1 MKDHMNTSVQHS
13 APQGILRPSDVSS
26 ESEAASSNL
35 RSPGWPFV
43 WMVIL
48 AGLLSF
54 SLGTPS
60 ARAQGVPPGCS
71 GSAIG
76 ISLFTSAADVHIGD
90 TLLYSVSV
98 FNGIV
103 GNPTSCDASNIV
115 AWITTPDGV
124 VHPITLRRTYLMH
137 TQSDFY
143 TNIVSYVARAQDIRP
158 DGTLRATAEDT
169 ATIFQNDTPSMGGAN
184 QGVNTEVSQPCIQ
197 LLVQCLPSVGEN
209 GAIVFNGTVTN
220 CGNNTLVGVTVT
232 NYVNGGAVA
241 VFFPTNILRGQSV
254 SFTGSYIP
262 ADPCQPSTATL
273 VAVARDQ
280 FTANPRTV
288 VSTNLTTCSAVITR
302 GIKVTKTC
310 PAGPTAP
317 GQLLVFSGS
326 VSNTG
331 NITVTNVVV
340 MNNQPVANTLVFTR
354 ASLAPGAVATFT
366 GSYVAPTNCSVT
378 DTLTATATG
387 SCGVPVSSTA
397 SATCPITTTPGLTV
411 TEVCPL
417 APGVSG
423 GSSSY
428 SGVVS
433 NSGNITLT
441 NVVVVSD
448 RPAANTLV
456 LTVTSLAPGASA
468 SYSGNFTVPL
478 NVCAVTTVVGATG
491 NDSCSGAAVTN
502 TASATCP
509 VTTAPSIAV
518 TLACPVVPSTNGG
531 PITYTGTVRNSGNVT
546 LTNVVVM
553 NLQASPA
560 TVFTATSLAP
570 GASASFTASFT
581 APTNACSVSSTVNAS
596 GRDLCSQ
603 VMVSNSASATCTL
616 ATTPRLIV
624 TQNCPPSP
632 VAPGGLLT
640 YSGTVSNAGGIA
652 LTNIVVVNDRSGGTP
667 IFTALI
673 LLPGRSTNFTG
684 SYTVPAGADCS
695 ITSTVTARGN
705 DNCSGNAVTNAATA
719 ICSVSGTPLI
729 AVTLSC
735 PVIPVVTGN
744 AITFSGTVSNP
755 GNVTLINVTVV
766 NTQATPTNVLTLAS
780 LAPGASASFTVT
792 IPAASTGFIPALNT
806 PSSNGCYVT
815 TTVMVR
821 GSNICSAVVVTSAA
835 TTTCALLTTPAI
847 VLRQTCPVLPVTAG
861 GVLAYSGSVS
871 NAGNITLTNIVVR
884 NSQTGTNIVFSTY
897 TLPPGA
903 VSNFT
908 GSYVVPMGTFCSV
921 TSTSTVTG
929 REICGGGILTNAAT
943 STCTLTTAPAIVVTL
958 SCPEGV
964 TAPGGLI
971 TYTGTVRN
979 SGNVTLNNVT
989 VVNSQSSPATVL
1001 TLSSLAPG
1009 VSTNFTAS
1017 FTAPLNACSVS
1028 SSVVARGLDGCTSAV
1043 VTNGASATC
1052 PLGTAPSISI
1062 TENCAA
1068 ITVGPGG
1075 TLGFSGTVRN
1085 TGNITLTNVVV
1096 TSDRTG
1102 NTPLLTLATLAAGA
1116 TNNYSGSY
1124 SVPVDAGCAITTV
1137 VTVIAKDI
1145 CAGTA
1150 VANTAS
1156 ITCPVSGAPRI
1167 VVTQICPLIQV
1178 SPGAVLTYSGT
1189 VSNAGNVTLTN
1200 VVVTSDRTGIT
1211 NVFAIPSLAP
1221 RASANFTGTYVTH
1234 SDCCVDTSTL
1244 TATGRDC
1251 NNTVARDTATRT
1263 CALLTRPGIMVT
1275 LVCSPEMWK
1284 PIMPGDVLTYSG
1296 TVSNSGNIALTNITL
1311 VNTTPTNGTRILG
1324 PITLAA
1330 GESSPYTASFVVPV
1344 DFCGTHTVTAR
1355 GFDACTQLP
1364 ITNSASATCP
1374 VTTTP
1379 GIVVTK
1385 NCPALPTPHGG
1396 LFVFTGSVSNSGNVT
1411 LTNVYVVNNQPS
1423 NNTPVIGPITLAP
1436 RGRTNFTGS
1445 YTAPLDCCEIIDT
1458 LTARGQDRCAGAFVT
1473 DTATQVCP
1481 LLTTPSVRV
1490 TINCP
1495 ALAVGVGGLY
1505 EFTGIVT
1512 NNSAEVLTNVYVFSN
1527 LPVTNTVLA
1536 GPIELAPGESEFFS
1550 GSYIVPAGNPSLLVT
1565 ATGLDTCQGRVVI
1578 AAATCSGPL
1587 TSPGQ
1592 PRALTLII
1600 VGSGTVTGRTN
1611 GQLLTIGQSYTVTA
1625 SPAVGAAFVNWSGGK
1640 SGTSRALSFVMQ
1652 SNFVLIATFTTSST
1666 VRAFSPVA
1674 GTFNGLFFEENEVQN
1689 GSSGYFIFNLT
1700 AKGAYTASLL
1710 SEGKK
1715 YSVSGKVS
1723 TDGRATNSIARSRT
1737 NALVVVWEMPMDA
1750 PDTLSGHLSDGRWTA
1765 GLTGDRAVFHT
1776 RTNPAPQSGRY
1787 TMILPGTPGA
1797 SDSPEGDGYGTA
1809 VVDGNG
1815 LVTFAGTLA
1824 DGTKTAQKG
1833 RISRNG
1839 QWPLYASLYSGRGS
1853 VLGWMTFTNRADEDL
1868 AGGLSWIC
1876 PPNAKSKRYPAGF
1889 GVNSDTLGSR
1899 YVAPI
1904 GVSNRI
1910 LEVTN
1915 GVVILDG
1922 GNSSA
1927 PSACEIIVGPRSK
1940 VTIVGPSK
1948 LTFSFTLA
1956 TGLFQG
1962 TCVDEGTSQKMSF
1975 AGAVMQKANHGSGY
1989 FLGTNQSGRVVVR
2002 AAP

>member
-1 MKDHMNTSVQHS
+1 MNTSIHNS
-13 APQGILRPSDVSS
+13 RPHGV
-26 ESEAASSNL
+26 L
-35 RSPGWPFV
+35 RSSVALFQRQTESFALRGPGWPFV
-43 WMVIL
+43 WVAIFAALL
-48 AGLLSF
+48 AF
-54 SLGTPS
+54 SLGTTP

-115 AWITTPDGV
+115 AWVTTPDGV

-143 TNIVSYVARAQDIRP
+143 TNVVSYVARAQDIRP

-232 NYVNGGAVA
+232 NYINGGAVA
-241 VFFPTNILRGQSV
+241 VFFPTNLLRGQSV

-310 PAGPTAP
+310 PVGPTAP

-340 MNNQPVANTLVFTR
+340 MNNQPAANTLVFTR
-354 ASLAPGAVATFT
+354 ASLAPGEAASFT
-366 GSYVAPTNCSVT
+366 GSYVAPTNCSAT

-387 SCGVPVSSTA
+387 SCGVPVSNSA
-397 SATCPITTTPGLTV
+397 SATCPITTTPGITV
-411 TEVCPL
+411 TEVCPIT
-417 APGVSG
+417 PGVSG
-423 GSSSY
+423 GVSSF

-433 NSGNITLT
+433 NSGNITLS

-448 RPAANTLV
+448 RPAANSVV
-456 LTVTSLAPGASA
+456 LTLSSLAPGASA
-468 SYSGNFTVPL
+468 NYSGTFTVPL
-478 NVCAVTTVVGATG
+478 NVCSVTTGVRATG
-491 NDSCSGAAVTN
+491 GDSCSGAVVSN
-502 TASATCP
+502 SASITCP
-509 VTTAPSIAV
+509 ITTAPAIAV
-518 TLACPVVPSTNGG
+518 TLVCPVLPSTNGG
-531 PITYTGTVRNSGNVT
+531 LITYTGTVLNSGNVT
-546 LTNVVVM
+546 LNNIVVTDS
-553 NLQASPA
+553 QASPS
-560 TVFTATSLAP
+560 TVLTIPSLLA
-570 GASASFTASFT
+570 GASAGFSASFT
-581 APTNACSVSSTVNAS
+581 APTNACSVTSIVSVRGSDN
-596 GRDLCSQ
+596 CSQ
-603 VMVSNSASATCTL
+603 MVVSNSASATCAL
-616 ATTPRLIV
+616 ATNPRLIV
-624 TQNCPPSP
+624 TQNCPPGA
-632 VAPGGLLT
+632 VGPGGLLT
-640 YSGTVSNAGGIA
+640 YSGTVSNAGSIA
-652 LTNIVVVNDRSGGTP
+652 LTNIVVVNDRSGATP

-695 ITSTVTARGN
+695 ITSTVTVRGS
-705 DNCSGNAVTNAATA
+705 DNCSGRAVTNAASATCA
-719 ICSVSGTPLI
+719 VNGTPLI
-729 AVTLSC
+729 AVSLNC
-735 PVIPVVTGN
+735 PVIPVVTGS
-744 AITFSGTVSNP
+744 AITLSGIVSNR
-755 GNVTLINVTVV
+755 GNVTLVNVTVV
-766 NTQATPTNVLTLAS
+766 NAQASPTNVLALAS
-780 LAPGASASFTVT
+780 LAPGASASFSVT
-792 IPAASTGFIPALNT
+792 IPGASSGFSPALLT
-806 PSSNGCYVT
+806 FSNGCFAT
-815 TTVMVR
+815 TTVMAR
-821 GSNICSAVVVTSAA
+821 GSNVCAA
-835 TTTCALLTTPAI
+835 AFASDNATATCGLLTTPAI
-847 VLRQTCPVLPVTAG
+847 VVKQTCPVLPVTAG

-871 NAGNITLTNIVVR
+871 NAGNITLTNIVVL
-884 NSQTGTNIVFSTY
+884 NSQTGTNVIFTALVLT
-897 TLPPGA
+897 PGA

-908 GSYVVPMGTFCSV
+908 GSYVVPMGALCSIS
-921 TSTSTVTG
+921 STSTVTG
-929 REICGGGILTNAAT
+929 REICGGASLTNAAS
-943 STCTLTTAPAIVVTL
+943 STCTLATAPAIVVTL
-958 SCPEGV
+958 SCPVGV

-979 SGNVTLNNVT
+979 SGNVTLNSVT
-989 VVNSQSSPATVL
+989 VVNSQSSPSTVL
-1001 TLSSLAPG
+1001 TLGSLAPEA
-1009 VSTNFTAS
+1009 STNFTAS
-1017 FTAPLNACSVS
+1017 FTAPVNACSVS

-1043 VTNGASATC
+1043 VTHGASATC

-1068 ITVGPGG
+1068 ATVGPGG

-1085 TGNITLTNVVV
+1085 TGNITLTNVIV

-1102 NTPLLTLATLAAGA
+1102 TTPLLAVATLAAGA
-1116 TNNYSGSY
+1116 VANYAGSY
-1124 SVPVDAGCAITTV
+1124 GVPADAGCAITTV
-1137 VTVIAKDI
+1137 VTVTAKDI
-1145 CAGTA
+1145 CAGNVA
-1150 VANTAS
+1150 ANTAS
-1156 ITCPVSGAPRI
+1156 ITCPVSGTPRI
-1167 VVTQICPLIQV
+1167 VVTQTCPLVQA

-1221 RASANFTGTYVTH
+1221 RASANFTGSYATH

-1244 TATGRDC
+1244 MATGRDC
-1251 NNTVARDTATRT
+1251 NNTLARDTSTRT
-1263 CALLTRPGIMVT
+1263 CSLLTRPGILVT
-1275 LVCSPEMWK
+1275 LVCPPEMWK
-1284 PIMPGDVLTYSG
+1284 PLMPGDVLTYSG

-1311 VNTTPTNGTRILG
+1311 VNTTPTNGIRIFG
-1324 PITLAA
+1324 PFTLAA

-1364 ITNSASATCP
+1364 VTNSASATCP

-1379 GIVVTK
+1379 GITVTK

-1411 LTNVYVVNNQPS
+1411 LTNVYVVNSQPS
-1423 NNTPVIGPITLAP
+1423 NNTPIIGPITLAP
-1436 RGRTNFTGS
+1436 GARTNFTGS
-1445 YTAPLDCCEIIDT
+1445 YTAPLDCCEITDT
-1458 LTARGQDRCAGAFVT
+1458 LTARGQDRCAGSFVT

-1481 LLTTPSVRV
+1481 LLTTPSLRV
-1490 TINCP
+1490 SIACP
-1495 ALAVGVGGLY
+1495 ALVVGVGGLY
-1505 EFTGIVT
+1505 EFTGVVT
-1512 NNSAEVLTNVYVFSN
+1512 NNSSEVLTNVYVISN

-1550 GSYIVPAGNPSLLVT
+1550 GSYIVRAGNPSLLVT
-1565 ATGLDTCQGRVVI
+1565 ASGLDTCQGRLVI

-1600 VGSGTVTGRTN
+1600 VGSGTVGGPTN
-1611 GQLLTIGQSYTVTA
+1611 GQILNIGQNYTVTA
-1625 SPAVGAAFVNWSGGK
+1625 SPAAGTTFVNWSGGK
-1640 SGTSRALSFVMQ
+1640 SGTSRALSFTMQ
-1652 SNFVLIATFTTSST
+1652 SNFVLIATFTSSPSNT
-1666 VRAFSPVA
+1666 VKAFSPVA
-1674 GTFNGLFFEENEVQN
+1674 GTFNGLFFEDSEVKN
-1689 GSSGYFIFNLT
+1689 GNSGYFTFNLT
-1700 AKGAYTASLL
+1700 GKGAYTGTLL
-1710 SEGKK
+1710 SEGRK
-1715 YSVSGKVS
+1715 YSVSGKVGA
-1723 TDGRATNSIARSRT
+1723 DGRATNSITRSRT
-1737 NALVVVWEMPMDA
+1737 NAMVVVWEMPEDA
-1750 PDTLSGHLSDGRWTA
+1750 PDTISGHLSDGRWTA
-1765 GLTGDRAVFHT
+1765 GLTGDRAVFNT

-1787 TMILPGTPGA
+1787 TMILRGTPGA

-1824 DGTKTAQKG
+1824 DGTKAAQKG

-1839 QWPLYASLYSGRGS
+1839 HWPVYASLYSGHGA
-1853 VLGWMTFTNRADEDL
+1853 VLGWMTFTNRASDDL
-1868 AGGLSWIC
+1868 AGGLSWNC
-1876 PPNAKSKRYPAGF
+1876 PPNAKSRRYPAGF

-1899 YVAPI
+1899 YVAQVGI
-1904 GVSNRI
+1904 TNRI
-1910 LEVTN
+1910 LNVTN
-1915 GVVILDG
+1915 GVIILDG
-1922 GNSSA
+1922 GNSPA
-1927 PSACEIIVGPRSK
+1927 PSSHEILVGPKSK
-1940 VTIVGPSK
+1940 VTVVGPSK

-1956 TGLFQG
+1956 TGLFKG
-1962 TCVDEGTSQKMSF
+1962 TCLDADTSRKMSF